1 MKINLKLA
9 IASSVLLLSGA
20 VCAMDFDPKFYVGAD
35 LDSNQLVT
43 ENTQTVT
50 LQNTQIGLLRSSKK
64 PAASLS
70 GFLGVRLFENMG
82 VELGYTAFNAFKD
95 QSNLMLINGQL
106 QRLYSSITLR
116 STHIDVLGFLP
127 VATDCDLIAS
137 LGAGT
142 LVSSKWKVSTL
153 TGASIEPKMSA
164 NTLRLGLGAQ
174 YKFHEN
180 FAARVMLRYQ
190 QFNKLKLAN
199 VASTTW
205 KMHSSSVGLGLFYQ
219 F

>member
-1 MKINLKLA
+1 MKSNLKIV
-9 IASSVLLLSGA
+9 IASSTLLLSGA

-35 LDSNQLVT
+35 LDSNYLAT

-50 LQNTQIGLLRSSKK
+50 LQNTQFSIVRSSKK
-64 PAASLS
+64 TEPSLS
-70 GFLGVRLFENMG
+70 GFLGVRLIENMG
-82 VELGYTAFNAFKD
+82 VELGHTAFKAFKD
-95 QSNLMLINGQL
+95 QSSLAIINGQL
-106 QRLYSSITLR
+106 ERLYSSITLR
-116 STHIDVLGFLP
+116 SAYIDVLGFLP

-142 LVSSKWKVSTL
+142 LVGSKWKLSTL

-174 YKFHEN
+174 YKFHDN
-180 FAARVMLRYQ
+180 FVARAMLRYQ
-190 QFNKLKLAN
+190 QFNNLKLAN

-205 KMHSSSVGLGLFYQ
+205 KMHIGSAGLGLFYQ